1 MNMRHRLCAGAGCAI
16 IDVASV
22 LPVEGFTAIATDM
35 HVRVL
40 IMESNIRTAI
50 VSVEITQ
57 MPDEI
62 RLQMQ
67 ERVCN
72 ICGVKPEHVWVTT
85 THSFAGPHLFPTPK
99 PGAPA
104 RPGPGGR
111 IRTQE
116 DIERGAKLLAC
127 YFAALEDACT
137 QAMETLQPAVAG
149 CSTGNSD
156 MTVSRNIET
165 AEGWWLG
172 TGSDQ
177 PCDKT
182 VSLLRIDTAD
192 GKPLAALF
200 VFGIRSGV
208 MHKVFGE
215 DGGAIVS
222 SDLCGAACVYLEEEL
237 GGDFTAMFLCGAAC
251 DQEPLLKG
259 VCNEL
264 DKDGKLVEKK
274 FGAKKAS
281 VMLEAQGARLGSDV
295 LNVWRNVQNL
305 HDVSEISMGSAVCV
319 CSTKICGET
328 SKLKPARG
336 LNFEAAGEVNQ
347 TVSGMIIGD
356 FILAGFQP
364 EMGGVISA
372 QIRQVFP
379 DATAAMAIM
388 VNGSGKCLPDESA
401 YRACMY
407 QSQNTPFMPGSAEKL
422 RDAAI
427 ALLVELKERGSI

>member
-1 MNMRHRLCAGAGCAI
+1 MSMKHHLRAGAGRAV
-16 IDVASV
+16 IDIASI
-22 LPVEGFTAIATDM
+22 LPVEGFTSIVSDM

-40 IMESNIRTAI
+40 LLESNIRAAI

-62 RLQMQ
+62 RLQMLAK
-67 ERVCN
+67 VCE
-72 ICGVKPEHVWVTT
+72 ICGVEPEYVWITT
-85 THSFAGPHLFPTPK
+85 THSFAGPHLFPPPK
-99 PGAPA
+99 PGEAP

-111 IRTQE
+111 VRTPE
-116 DIERGAKLLAC
+116 DLERGAKLLDR
-127 YFAALEDACT
+127 YYAALEDACR
-137 QAMETLQPAVAG
+137 QAVASLQSAVVG
-149 CSTGNSD
+149 CSTGVSAT
-156 MTVSRNIET
+156 TVSRNIET
-165 AEGWWLG
+165 REGWWLG

-182 VSLLRIDTAD
+182 ISLLRIDAVD

-208 MHKVFGE
+208 MFKVR
-215 DGGAIVS
+215 DQDSGAVVS
-222 SDLCGAACVYLEEEL
+222 SDLCGGACTYLEEEF
-237 GGDFTAMFLCGAAC
+237 GENFTAMFLCGAAC

-264 DKDGKLVEKK
+264 DKDGNLVEKK
-274 FGAKKAS
+274 LSARAAS
-281 VMLEAQGARLGSDV
+281 AALELQSIRLGCDV
-295 LNVWRNVQNL
+295 LNVWRSVQQL
-305 HDVSEISMGSAVCV
+305 HDVPQISMGSASCV
-319 CSTKICGET
+319 CATKVCGET

-336 LNFEAAGEVNQ
+336 LTFEAAGEMEQ
-347 TVSGMIIGD
+347 TVSGMAIGD

-372 QIRQVFP
+372 QIRQAFP

-388 VNGSGKCLPDESA
+388 INGSGKCLPDQSA
-401 YRACMY
+401 YAACMY

-422 RDAAI
+422 RDTAV
-427 ALLVELKERGSI
+427 ALLNGLK

>member
-1 MNMRHRLCAGAGCAI
+1 MNTQHCLRAGAGRAV
-16 IDVASV
+16 IDIASI
-22 LPVEGFTAIATDM
+22 LPVEGFTSIASDM
-35 HVRVL
+35 HIRVL
-40 IMESNIRTAI
+40 LLESNIRAAI

-67 ERVCN
+67 ARVCDL
-72 ICGVKPEHVWVTT
+72 CGVAPEHIWITT
-85 THSFAGPHLFPTPK
+85 THSFAGPHLFPPPK
-99 PGAPA
+99 PGEAP
-104 RPGPGGR
+104 RPGPGGKV
-111 IRTQE
+111 RTPE
-116 DIERGAKLLAC
+116 DLERGAKLLDR
-127 YFAALEDACT
+127 YYVALEDACR
-137 QAMETLQPAVAG
+137 QAAASMQDAIAG
-149 CSTGNSD
+149 CSTGISAT
-156 MTVSRNIET
+156 TVSRNIET
-165 AEGWWLG
+165 REGWWLG

-177 PCDKT
+177 PCDQT
-182 VSLLRIDTAD
+182 ISLLRVDTLD

-208 MHKVFGE
+208 MFKVRGE
-215 DGGAIVS
+215 DGGAAVS
-222 SDLCGAACVYLEEEL
+222 SDLCGGACTYLEEEL
-237 GGDFTAMFLCGAAC
+237 GEDFTALFLCGAAC

-274 FGAKKAS
+274 FGIQKAS
-281 VMLEAQGARLGSDV
+281 AMLDAQSARLGCDV
-295 LNVWRNVQNL
+295 LNVWRGVSNL
-305 HDVSEISMGSAVCV
+305 HDVPEITMGSATCV
-319 CSTKICGET
+319 CATKVCGET

-336 LNFEAAGEVNQ
+336 LTFEASGEMKQ
-347 TVSGMIIGD
+347 TVSGMMIGD

-364 EMGGVISA
+364 EMGGVTSA
-372 QIRQVFP
+372 QIRQAFP

-401 YRACMY
+401 YAACMY

-427 ALLVELKERGSI
+427 ELLNELKGRN

>member
-1 MNMRHRLCAGAGCAI
+1 MSMKHHLRAGAGRAV
-16 IDVASV
+16 IDIASI
-22 LPVEGFTAIATDM
+22 LPVEGFTSIVSDM

-40 IMESNIRTAI
+40 LLESNIRAAI

-62 RLQMQ
+62 RLQMLAK
-67 ERVCN
+67 VCE
-72 ICGVKPEHVWVTT
+72 ICGVEPEYVWITT
-85 THSFAGPHLFPTPK
+85 THSFAGPHLFPPPK
-99 PGAPA
+99 PGEAP

-111 IRTQE
+111 VRTPE
-116 DIERGAKLLAC
+116 DLERGAKLLDR
-127 YFAALEDACT
+127 YYAALEDACR
-137 QAMETLQPAVAG
+137 QAVASLQSAVVG
-149 CSTGNSD
+149 CSTGVSAT
-156 MTVSRNIET
+156 TVSRNIET
-165 AEGWWLG
+165 REGWWLG

-182 VSLLRIDTAD
+182 ISLLRIDAVD

-208 MHKVFGE
+208 MFKVR
-215 DGGAIVS
+215 DQDSGAVVS
-222 SDLCGAACVYLEEEL
+222 SDLCGGACTYLEEEF
-237 GGDFTAMFLCGAAC
+237 GENFTAMFLCGAAC

-264 DKDGKLVEKK
+264 DKDGNLVEKK
-274 FGAKKAS
+274 LSARAAS
-281 VMLEAQGARLGSDV
+281 AALELQSIRLGCDV
-295 LNVWRNVQNL
+295 LNVWRSVQQL
-305 HDVSEISMGSAVCV
+305 HDVPQISMGSASCV
-319 CSTKICGET
+319 CATKVCGET

-336 LNFEAAGEVNQ
+336 LTFEAAGEMEQ
-347 TVSGMIIGD
+347 TVSGMVIGD

-372 QIRQVFP
+372 QIRQAFP

-388 VNGSGKCLPDESA
+388 INGSGKCLPDQSA
-401 YRACMY
+401 YAACMY

-422 RDAAI
+422 RDTAV
-427 ALLVELKERGSI
+427 ALLNGLK